1 MTSTK
6 KYFIENDIEVAS
18 IKATSFPHGV
28 GQAYHQLG
36 TILPSSTERTFYGIS
51 WSGKNGDIVY
61 HAAASQMHPGEARE
75 YGLETF
81 TIRKGEYISEYVEDW
96 KKDETVIGRT
106 FQNLLSDP
114 HIDKEKGYCLDIYP
128 NSKDVQCLVLLES
141 SDKK

>member
-1 MTSTK
+1 MVLTE
-6 KYFIENDIEVAS
+6 KYFIDDDIEVACV
-18 IKATSFPHGV
+18 KATSFPQGV
-28 GQAYHQLG
+28 GGAYHKLG
-36 TILPSSTERTFYGIS
+36 ATLPSSNNRTLYGIS
-51 WSGKNGDIVY
+51 WGDKNGGIVY
-61 HAAASQMHPGEARE
+61 HAAASQLHPGEAKE

-114 HIDKEKGYCLDIYP
+114 HIDKEKGYCLEIYP